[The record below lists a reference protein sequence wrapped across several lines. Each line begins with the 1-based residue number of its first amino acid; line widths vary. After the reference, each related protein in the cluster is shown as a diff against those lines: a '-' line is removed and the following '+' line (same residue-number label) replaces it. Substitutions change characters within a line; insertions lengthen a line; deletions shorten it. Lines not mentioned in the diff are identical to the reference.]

1 MEPLFSIA
9 LLYTLASSSLVVDD
23 GDVGDDDGDSSSSYQ
38 LLSFCDEPHT
48 TLYG

>member
-9 LLYTLASSSLVVDD
+9 LLYTLASSLLVVDD
-23 GDVGDDDGDSSSSYQ
+23 DDVGDDDGDSSSSCQ